1 MKIHCRKLV
10 LIAMVMAIVIAL
22 TGTFAFAAPNP
33 KPPCTSYTYDAWGDC
48 KPNGTQTRNVLTKTP
63 SDCNIQDQNSVV
75 PFTEQTCTYLP
86 PCTTKAQIAPESQ
99 TVPETTLGSP
109 TSVMLNGQPSKD
121 TVTYLWEQTGGT
133 TVTLSDPT
141 NAKPTFAAPSVGP
154 SGETLTFKLTVTGCS
169 PVQTD
174 SITTTINVTDVFTNS
189 PPVASA
195 TVSPGTIIEETVV
208 TLDGTGSSDPD
219 GDALTYS
226 WTQVGG
232 SPTVVLTPT
241 DSTGSIVTFTAPIEY
256 PAGASLTFR
265 LTVSDGFLSA
275 STDKIVNVTWFNF
288 EPVVNLVCPLDP
300 VDENAMVNL
309 MGSGSTDD
317 DGDGIASYE
326 WSQLNGPPNVDLT
339 GISSNADI
347 SFNAPYLGYQQ
358 DGKISFRLT
367 VKDNGGLSINAE
379 CTITIKDITPPVLT
393 LPDDMTVEAT
403 GPDGA
408 SVTYSASAYD
418 AVDGDV
424 DITCD
429 PTSGSSFKLDEIRNV
444 SCSATDK
451 AGNTA
456 SDSFTV
462 TVVDTTPPTINCTVP
477 DQTMWYGAD
486 VIVNCTASDAGSG
499 LADPADA
506 SFTLT
511 TTVSAGTETASASTG
526 SKTVTDNSGNSAT
539 AGPYIFKVDKKAP
552 TVSCGTADTA
562 WHATD
567 QSVTCTATD
576 DGSGP
581 ASQTV
586 TLSTSVTSGTETSN
600 ASTNSQPVCDGV
612 GNCATAGPVT
622 GFKIDKKAPTAITFS
637 DSISNGASY
646 YFGYVPSVP
655 TCTATDN
662 GSGFKSCVVTGYNT
676 SVGSHT
682 LTATAKDNVDNES
695 TATLSY
701 TVLAWTLKGFY
712 QPVDMGGVWNTV
724 KNGSTVPLK
733 FEVFAGST
741 ELTDVSKVKSVTSA
755 LVACGSGTEDVI
767 EEVITTTGGTV
778 LRYDTT
784 GGQFIDNWKTPATAG
799 KCYRVTMTTQDGSSL
814 VALFKLK

>member
-1 MKIHCRKLV
+1 MKIHCRTLV
-10 LIAMVMAIVIAL
+10 LSVLALAIVIAL
-22 TGTFAFAAPNP
+22 TGTFAFAAP

-109 TSVMLNGQPSKD
+109 TSVTLNGQPSKD

-219 GDALTYS
+219 GDVLTYI

-393 LPDDMTVEAT
+393 LPANMEVEAT
-403 GPDGA
+403 EHDGA
-408 SVTYSASAYD
+408 AATYTASATD

-424 DITCD
+424 EVTCD
-429 PTSGSSFKLDEIRNV
+429 PTSGSFFKIDETKNV
-444 SCSATDK
+444 NCSATDK

-456 SDSFTV
+456 SGSFTV
-462 TVVDTTPPTINCTVP
+462 TVVDTTPPTLTLPGNITAEATGPSGAAVSYSVSANDLVDGAVTPICSPASGSTFPLDVTTAVNCSATDAHGNVATGSFNVKVVDTTPPSITVP
-477 DQTMWYGAD
+477 SDITTGTTGPLGAN
-486 VIVNCTASDAGSG
+486 VTYSGASATDLVDGAVAVSCSPTSGSLFG
-499 LADPADA
+499 
-506 SFTLT
+506 FGT
-511 TTVSAGTETASASTG
+511 TTVTCSAQDSHGNND
-526 SKTVTDNSGNSAT
+526 SKT
-539 AGPYIFKVDKKAP
+539 FKV
-552 TVSCGTADTA
+552 TVKPFTF
-562 WHATD
+562 
-567 QSVTCTATD
+567 
-576 DGSGP
+576 
-581 ASQTV
+581 
-586 TLSTSVTSGTETSN
+586 L
-600 ASTNSQPVCDGV
+600 
-612 GNCATAGPVT
+612 
-622 GFKIDKKAPTAITFS
+622 GFF
-637 DSISNGASY
+637 
-646 YFGYVPSVP
+646 
-655 TCTATDN
+655 
-662 GSGFKSCVVTGYNT
+662 
-676 SVGSHT
+676 
-682 LTATAKDNVDNES
+682 
-695 TATLSY
+695 
-701 TVLAWTLKGFY
+701 
-712 QPVDMGGVWNTV
+712 QPVDNIPTLNTV
-724 KNGSTVPLK
+724 KNGSTVPVKWKLQGQGGI
-733 FEVFAGST
+733 EI
-741 ELTDVSKVKSVTSA
+741 TDVKAVTATNAVKI
-755 LVACGSGTEDVI
+755 ACASGSEDTI
-767 EEVITTTGGTV
+767 EEVAMTGATI
-778 LRYDTT
+778 LRYDFTAM
-784 GGQFIDNWKTPATAG
+784 QFIFNWQTPKQAG
-799 KCYRVTMTTQDGSSL
+799 TCWRLDVKLQDGTTHS
-814 VALFKLK
+814 ANFKLK